1 MASDRDR
8 GSRSGLGH
16 VIVGERLD
24 GERFVS
30 GRFLIFDDGENGEDL
45 FEGVVDENK
54 DGEEEDEVGEEYESR
69 PVGELLKLIAKIR
82 LWHVIAPHKQRS
94 SGRQHIESL

>member
-45 FEGVVDENK
+45 FEGVVD
-54 DGEEEDEVGEEYESR
+54 
-69 PVGELLKLIAKIR
+69 
-82 LWHVIAPHKQRS
+82 
-94 SGRQHIESL
+94 